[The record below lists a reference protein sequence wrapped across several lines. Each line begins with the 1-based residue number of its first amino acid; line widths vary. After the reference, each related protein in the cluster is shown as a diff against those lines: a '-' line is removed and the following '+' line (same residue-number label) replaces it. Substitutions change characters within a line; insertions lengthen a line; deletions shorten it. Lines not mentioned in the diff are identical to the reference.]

1 MNHWMWAVSLA
12 GILSTA
18 ERTRAL
24 WRAVPE
30 QSMHFVHSSSAEGG
44 TEPSGQTAFQLSR
57 ALSLGMKPRST
68 SKNYVN

>member
-12 GILSTA
+12 GFLSTA

-30 QSMHFVHSSSAEGG
+30 QSMHRQRCFDEA
-44 TEPSGQTAFQLSR
+44 TALRQFAPDQDQ
-57 ALSLGMKPRST
+57 
-68 SKNYVN
+68 